1 MSHPPVPI
9 PKVFALTNR
18 RAEQDALSL
27 QASFPSVRFVPASRE
42 GWRVAVKEADAVL
55 LNWEI
60 PVDELLDRAPA
71 LKWIQNEGAGVDH
84 VLTGRLRTND
94 VVLTNTAGVHA
105 VPIAEHVL
113 GLIFAFARQL
123 PDLGRAQAKHQWWR
137 PAPGKIFELQGQTLV
152 VIGLGRIGLT
162 LAQKAHGLG
171 LRVLGVRRNPK
182 GEPPAFVERIYPIDQ
197 INDSL
202 AQADH
207 VALCLPL
214 TAATHGLFDDTRFS
228 HLREG
233 SHIYNVGRGAIIDQ
247 AALHRALESGRVAG
261 AGLDVTSPEP
271 LPAESPLWADPR
283 VIITNH
289 TSGDSSKNADRI
301 LELVRDNIARA
312 LRADPLHNVVNKQ
325 EGY

>member
-1 MSHPPVPI
+1 MSHITVPI
-9 PKVFALTNR
+9 PKVFALTNP

-27 QASFPSVRFVPASRE
+27 QASFPSVRFVPASRKN
-42 GWRVAVKEADAVL
+42 WQAAVKDADAVL

-60 PVDELLDRAPA
+60 PVDELLDGAPS

-84 VLTGRLRTND
+84 LLTGRLRTND
-94 VVLTNTAGVHA
+94 VVVTNTGGVHA

-113 GLIFAFARQL
+113 GLIFAFARQF

-137 PAPGKIFELQGQTLV
+137 PARGKIFELQGQTLA

-171 LRVLGVRRNPK
+171 LRILGVRRNPK
-182 GEPPAFVERIYPIDQ
+182 GELPSFVERVYPIDQ
-197 INDSL
+197 INDAL

-207 VALCLPL
+207 VAICLPL
-214 TAATHGLFDDTRFS
+214 TPATHGLFDDTRFS
-228 HLREG
+228 QLRAG
-233 SHIYNVGRGAIIDQ
+233 SYIYNIGRGGIIDQ
-247 AALHRALESGRVAG
+247 AALLRALESGRLAG

-283 VIITNH
+283 IIITNH

-301 LELVRDNIARA
+301 LEVVRDNIARS
-312 LRADPLHNVVNKQ
+312 LRGDPLRNVVDKR